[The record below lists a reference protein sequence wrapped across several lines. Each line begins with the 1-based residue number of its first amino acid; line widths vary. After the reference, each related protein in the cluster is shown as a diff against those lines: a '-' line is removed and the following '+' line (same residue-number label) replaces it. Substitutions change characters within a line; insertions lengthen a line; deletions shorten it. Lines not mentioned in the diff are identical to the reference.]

1 MSLAAGITRLG
12 SLPATTWL
20 VSALALLSS
29 MVPLVASSADSA
41 GGGTPRPPMVAL
53 VVDAVG
59 SIKPAVTS
67 YAELAP
73 GAHFELAPKAHIT
86 LMHYAACKRVS
97 VEGGS
102 LVVTERAVEVTGATA
117 NSSEPGPCPNVRHI
131 VGPGNTLSTG
141 ALISGG
147 GLQPEPRLAST
158 QRVVLVGDRATLAR
172 DARILDAGGHVIA
185 GPWAVANHAFSLGD
199 ARTLVPGD
207 AYTLQV
213 EFRSDIPVLKV
224 PFTAASTG
232 ADALFVL
239 RLE

>member
-73 GAHFELAPKAHIT
+73 KAHIT

-131 VGPGNTLSTG
+131 VVAGNTVSTG
-141 ALISGG
+141 ALISRG